1 MFFTPRQGRTP
12 HAPIRRWVLVGLLS
26 IGMTLG
32 AVVRVH
38 AQDLTILGL
47 TLGDTKLDYGRAS
60 VGAVLKF

>member
-32 AVVRVH
+32 AVMRVH
-38 AQDLTILGL
+38 PLGFISPMI
-47 TLGDTKLDYGRAS
+47 GYDFGSDA
-60 VGAVLKF
+60 